1 MDPIKKTAV
10 IVGALFITATVAYSL
25 SVLLLDPIL
34 GGSDYLTKASANDDR
49 VMIGALLVLL
59 DAVAVA
65 GIAVVIYPILRKHSE
80 ALALGYVGARIAE
93 GILFGVNAITILT
106 LLTLSQEYAAAGASA
121 ASHFQTL
128 GALLL
133 AAGDWAFLL
142 GFGLAFALSVL
153 ILNALLYQSHLIP
166 RWLSGWGL
174 VGVASIFAYY
184 LLRPFSG
191 NLVEMLFLPIAVQEM
206 VLAVWLIAKGFN
218 PSAIASKSA
227 KTDCPC

>member
-25 SVLLLDPIL
+25 SALLLDPIL
-34 GGSDYLTKASANDDR
+34 GGPDYLTKASANDDR

-93 GILFGVNAITILT
+93 GILFGANAITILT

-121 ASHFQTL
+121 ASHFQTV

-142 GFGLAFALSVL
+142 GFGLAFALSAL
-153 ILNALLYQSHLIP
+153 ILNALLYRSQLIP

-184 LLRPFSG
+184 VLRPFSS

-206 VLAVWLIAKGFN
+206 VFAVWLIAKGFN